1 VDLPNDQQSP
11 DVERDDSHNRALTAL
26 LAEYSFVSGL
36 IPFYRGVE
44 VRALTALGLTVG
56 AIATIFA
63 TLAEQRQA
71 STAALAGV
79 LTLATWIFVLFVT
92 IELNSSL
99 RIKRASTYI
108 HKFLYPQIHAIAPG
122 ANLSWESITSMELIG
137 IPDSVRWSNARNRLR
152 SNLVTSGPLSI
163 GIGLA
168 GLLVGVMAVIFVL
181 GTDRNSWAPG
191 IALTCGVL
199 ASIGGALSGFLGFYG
214 YRLTHS
220 VERNS
225 LDQPRR

>member
-1 VDLPNDQQSP
+1 MDLPNDQRGP
-11 DVERDDSHNRALTAL
+11 DVKGKDSHDRALTAL
-26 LAEYSFVSGL
+26 LAEYTFVSGL

-44 VRALTALGLTVG
+44 IRALTALGLTVG

-108 HKFLYPQIHAIAPG
+108 HKFLYPQIHAIAPE
-122 ANLSWESITSMELIG
+122 AVLSWESTKSVELIG
-137 IPDSVRWSNARNRLR
+137 VPDSVRWSTARNRLR
-152 SNLVTSGPLSI
+152 SSLVTSGPISI

-168 GLLVGVMAVIFVL
+168 GLLVGVMAVIVVI
-181 GTDRNSWAPG
+181 GTDRKSWTPG
-191 IALTCGVL
+191 IALICGVL
-199 ASIGGALSGFLGFYG
+199 ASVGGALSGFLGLYG

-225 LDQPRR
+225 PARPKH